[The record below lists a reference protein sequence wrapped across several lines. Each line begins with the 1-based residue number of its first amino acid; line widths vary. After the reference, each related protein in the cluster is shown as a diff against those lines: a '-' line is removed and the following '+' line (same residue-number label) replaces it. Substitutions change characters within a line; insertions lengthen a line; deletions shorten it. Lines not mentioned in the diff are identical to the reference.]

1 MKTIYFMRHSEP
13 LKVVNI
19 NNNDSLQIQNEKW
32 GLTVNGEK
40 LAEKKSQLN
49 ELTNFDMVISSNY
62 VRAISTAKYFTKEKL
77 FIDENFGER
86 KFGINNWEEL
96 PKDFGKKQ
104 FEDFNYKLPN
114 GESINEVIER
124 EYNSLVSILNNYHDK
139 KILIIGHAT
148 ALASLFSKWCE
159 IDYTGIYKFDGKQF
173 FDGKWNYCETFKLEF
188 DDDNNLINIKNIKL
202 N

>member
-124 EYNSLVSILNNYHDK
+124 EYNSLVNILNNYHNK

-188 DDDNNLINIKNIKL
+188 DDNNDLISIETII
-202 N
+202 

>member
-13 LKVVNI
+13 LKSINI

-188 DDDNNLINIKNIKL
+188 DDDNDLIDIKNIKL
-202 N
+202 D